1 MIKVRRVL
9 KGLKT
14 RARDFLPIRYQVPA
28 KYWYGWMR
36 GALEPEMRF
45 LGSLVHDD
53 DLVIDVGGNR
63 GIYAYQ
69 LWRLGARVEVFEP
82 NPMCC
87 RVLRAWAAGKPTVNV
102 HSVALSSG
110 PGSANLHIPID
121 GAGIEH
127 DASASIENTGF
138 NRARNEL
145 VQLQTLDS
153 CRFAEVSL
161 IKIDVEGHEYSVIE
175 GAAATITSSRPAL
188 LIEIEQR
195 HIGRPIDEVFEEIMA
210 FGYQGYFMASN
221 RLQALAN
228 FDVTRHQSMTQFRT
242 EGGEYF
248 NNFLCLHRARLA
260 AGDYGALVDGR
271 LLK

>member
-1 MIKVRRVL
+1 M
-9 KGLKT
+9 
-14 RARDFLPIRYQVPA
+14 RYQVPA

-45 LGSLVHDD
+45 LGSLVHAG
-53 DLVIDVGGNR
+53 DLVVDVGGNR

-87 RVLRAWAAGKPTVNV
+87 HVLRAWATGRPTVKV

-138 NRARNEL
+138 NRARDEL

-153 CRFAEVSL
+153 YRFEGVSL
-161 IKIDVEGHEYSVIE
+161 IKIDVEGHEHCVIE
-175 GAAATITSSRPAL
+175 GAAATLASSRPAL

-195 HIGRPIDEVFEEIMA
+195 HIGRPIDEVFEEIVA
-210 FGYQGYFMASN
+210 FGYQGYFVVGG
-221 RLQALAN
+221 RLQALVT
-228 FDVTRHQSMTQFRT
+228 FDVTGHQSMTQFGT
-242 EGGEYF
+242 EGGEYI
-248 NNFLCLHRARLA
+248 NNFLFLHSARLA
-260 AGDYGALVDGR
+260 AGDYGSLVDGR

>member
-1 MIKVRRVL
+1 M
-9 KGLKT
+9 GL
-14 RARDFLPIRYQVPA
+14 
-28 KYWYGWMR
+28 
-36 GALEPEMRF
+36 
-45 LGSLVHDD
+45 LGSLVQAR

-63 GIYAYQ
+63 GIYAYH

-87 RVLRAWAAGKPTVNV
+87 RVLRSWAAGKPTLTV

-138 NRARNEL
+138 RHARDEL

-153 CRFAEVSL
+153 YRLEGVCL
-161 IKIDVEGHEYSVIE
+161 IKIDVEGHEYSVIK
-175 GAAATITSSRPAL
+175 GAAATIASSRPAL

-195 HIGRPIDEVFEEIMA
+195 HIGRPISDVFAEILD
-210 FGYQGYFMASN
+210 FGYQGYFMAGG
-221 RLQALAN
+221 RLQALATFN
-228 FDVTRHQSMTQFRT
+228 VASHQSMTHFGA
-242 EGGEYF
+242 EGGEYI
-248 NNFLCLHRARLA
+248 NNFLFLHGARLA
-260 AGDYGALVDGR
+260 AGDYGSLIDSR